1 MNTLEKS
8 EGKEME
14 KFALIY
20 IGGNT
25 IRYALWQIKADQSY
39 MLLESYRE
47 DLKLGQN
54 THVENVIKQEK
65 IEHLLTILK
74 YFKEFSDSVSADK
87 ILIVFSEF
95 FLLEQISFNSKHKMQ
110 IFHFNTKHA
119 KCTCRMFF

>member
-47 DLKLGQN
+47 DLKL
-54 THVENVIKQEK
+54 
-65 IEHLLTILK
+65 
-74 YFKEFSDSVSADK
+74 
-87 ILIVFSEF
+87 
-95 FLLEQISFNSKHKMQ
+95 
-110 IFHFNTKHA
+110 
-119 KCTCRMFF
+119 